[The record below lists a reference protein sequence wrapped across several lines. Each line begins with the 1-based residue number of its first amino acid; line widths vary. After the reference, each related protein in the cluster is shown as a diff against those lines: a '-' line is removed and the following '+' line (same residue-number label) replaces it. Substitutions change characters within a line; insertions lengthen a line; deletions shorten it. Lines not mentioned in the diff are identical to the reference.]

1 MSRPSDGS
9 SSPKAPAPSPR
20 GDEPAGAARENEGT
34 RGDREFGTIPGLLR
48 VASQRHAARTAIEDG
63 AVTLTYAALA
73 DEVLRASRALMALGV
88 GKGDRVALWAPNVW
102 EWIVA
107 ALATHSAGG
116 VLVPINTRFKAGEA
130 AYVLEKSGARVLF
143 TVNGFLGN
151 DYVAM
156 LRAGDVTLGSLE
168 HIVLLRGNAADAA
181 IEWAEFMQRADRVP
195 AAEASARTGS
205 VEPDDLCDII
215 FTSGTTGHPKGV
227 MCTHAQSLR
236 AFRDWSDTVGL
247 RAGDRYLVVL
257 PFFHT
262 FGYKAGWLASFM
274 MGASV
279 LPQAVFDVGEVLRR
293 VGVDRVTVLPGPP
306 ALYQSFLARPDLG
319 SFDLSSLRLAVT
331 GAAVIPVEL
340 IHRMRRELHIET
352 VITGY
357 GLTEA
362 TGVST
367 MCRVGDDPETIATTS
382 GRAVPGVEVR
392 VANDAGDEVPPGQP
406 GEVLVRG
413 YTVMQGYFGD
423 PAETRTAI
431 DERGW
436 LHTGDIGKMDAR
448 GYLRITDR
456 KKDMFIVGGFNAYPA
471 EIESMLLQRADVA
484 HAAVVGA
491 PDERLGEVGV
501 AFVVPKAGATIVP
514 EELILWSRD
523 RMANYKVPRRVVI
536 VDALPTNATGKVL
549 KYRLREQLR
558 NKS

>member
-1 MSRPSDGS
+1 MSRPGDGS
-9 SSPKAPAPSPR
+9 SSPRAPVPA
-20 GDEPAGAARENEGT
+20 GETAGAARESEGT

-48 VASQRHAARTAIEDG
+48 IARQRHAARIAIEDG
-63 AVTLTYAALA
+63 AVRLTYAELA
-73 DEVLRASRALMALGV
+73 DEVERAARALLALRV

-107 ALATHSAGG
+107 ALATHAVGG
-116 VLVPINTRFKAGEA
+116 VLVPINTRFKASEA
-130 AYVLEKSGARVLF
+130 AYVLNKSGARVLF
-143 TVNGFLGN
+143 TVSGFLGN

-156 LRAGDVTLGSLE
+156 LRAGDVTLAALE
-168 HIVLLRGNAADAA
+168 HTVLLRGNAGGGAVAWPEFTLLADGVVAA
-181 IEWAEFMQRADRVP
+181 HATARAD
-195 AAEASARTGS
+195 G

-274 MGASV
+274 MGATV
-279 LPQAVFDVGEVLRR
+279 LPQAIFDVGEVLKR
-293 VGVDRVTVLPGPP
+293 VGSDRVTVLPGPP
-306 ALYQSFLARPDLG
+306 ALYQSFLARPDLA

-340 IHRMRRELHIET
+340 IHRMRRELGIES

-362 TGVST
+362 TGVTT

-392 VANDAGDEVPPGQP
+392 VADDAGQEVARGEP

-423 PAETRTAI
+423 PTETAATI

-436 LHTGDIGKMDAR
+436 LHTGDIGVMDAR

-471 EIESMLLQRADVA
+471 EIESVLLQRADVA
-484 HAAVVGA
+484 QVAVVGA

-514 EELILWSRD
+514 EELILWSREH
-523 RMANYKVPRRVVI
+523 MANYKVPRRVIV

-558 NKS
+558 TEP